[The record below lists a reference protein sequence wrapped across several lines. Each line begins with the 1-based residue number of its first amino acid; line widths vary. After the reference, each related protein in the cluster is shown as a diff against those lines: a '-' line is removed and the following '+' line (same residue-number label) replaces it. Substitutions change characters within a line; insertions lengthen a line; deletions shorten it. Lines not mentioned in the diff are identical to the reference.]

1 MTMVPLLLISMIN
14 DKSQV
19 SFDRPVKAF
28 RYVFAVADIMGAA
41 KVQFGGLVL
50 ELVATCC
57 C

>member
-19 SFDRPVKAF
+19 SFDRPVNAF